1 MQDKTGI
8 KTHENAEE
16 KAGRGELET
25 ALRNAPIPA
34 GQLISNLGL
43 FLDAKALSRIL
54 MMDFLYKQ
62 ILETEGVVMELGT
75 RWGQNTTLFQTFRGI
90 YEPFNRHRKVIG
102 FDTFEGFPSL
112 RPEDGNSEMMTQG
125 NLSLTPG
132 YLNFLKDLLKVHEGL
147 NPLSHVEKTF
157 LVKGDATQTLPS
169 FLEENPQT
177 VIALAYFD
185 FDIYQPTFDCLKAIA
200 PRLTKGSVVAFDEV
214 NDPDSP
220 GETLALMDAV
230 GLRNIRLKR
239 HRHASRV
246 SYYVVE

>member
-1 MQDKTGI
+1 MEDKTGI
-8 KTHENAEE
+8 KTYESQGE
-16 KAGRGELET
+16 RTSRSELEE
-25 ALRNAPIPA
+25 ALVGAPLPV
-34 GQLISNLGL
+34 GQFISNLGL
-43 FLDAKALSRIL
+43 FLDAKSLSRIL

-75 RWGQNTTLFQTFRGI
+75 RWGQNMTLFQTFRGI

-112 RPEDGNSEMMTQG
+112 RPEDGNSEMMTRG

-132 YLNFLKDLLKVHEGL
+132 YFEFLQNLLAIHENL
-147 NPLSHVEKTF
+147 NPIAHVKKTF
-157 LVKGDATQTLPS
+157 LVKGDATLTLPKY
-169 FLEENPQT
+169 LEENPQT

-185 FDIYQPTFDCLKAIA
+185 FDIYQPTYDCLKAISA
-200 PRLTKGSVVAFDEV
+200 RLTKGSVVAFDEV

-230 GLRNIRLKR
+230 GLRNVRLKR
-239 HRHASRV
+239 SPHASRV
-246 SYYVVE
+246 SYFVVE

>member
-8 KTHENAEE
+8 KTYQNDREKLSRSKLE
-16 KAGRGELET
+16 KALI
-25 ALRNAPIPA
+25 NAPIPS
-34 GQLISNLGL
+34 GQLATNLGL
-43 FLDAKALSRIL
+43 FLDAKTLSRIL
-54 MMDFLYKQ
+54 MMDFLYRQ
-62 ILETEGVVMELGT
+62 ILDTEGVVVEFGT

-90 YEPFNRHRKVIG
+90 YEPFNRHRKIIG
-102 FDTFEGFPSL
+102 FDTFEGFPAI
-112 RPEDGNSEMMTQG
+112 REEDGDSEMMTEG

-132 YLNFLKDLLKVHEGL
+132 YFEFLEDLLSVHESL
-147 NPLSHVEKTF
+147 NPLDHIKKTF
-157 LVKGDATQTLPS
+157 LVKGDATQTLPA
-169 FLEENPQT
+169 FFDDNPQT

-185 FDIYQPTFDCLKAIA
+185 FDIYQPTFDCLKRIA

-239 HRHASRV
+239 YRHASRV
-246 SYYVVE
+246 SYFVVE

>member
-8 KTHENAEE
+8 KTYENEAE
-16 KAGRGELET
+16 KGIRSALES
-25 ALRNAPIPA
+25 ALVDTSLPS

-43 FLDAKALSRIL
+43 FLDAKSLSRIL

-62 ILETEGVVMELGT
+62 ILDTEGVVLELGT
-75 RWGQNTTLFQTFRGI
+75 RWGQNMTLFQTFRGI

-112 RPEDGNSEMMTQG
+112 RPEDGTSEMMTEG

-132 YLNFLKDLLKVHEGL
+132 YFDYLKNLLSLHERL
-147 NPLSHVEKTF
+147 NPLDHIQKTF
-157 LVKGDATQTLPS
+157 LVKGDATRTLPK

-177 VIALAYFD
+177 VVALAYFD
-185 FDIYQPTFDCLKAIA
+185 FDIYQPTFDCLKALA

-230 GLRNIRLKR
+230 GLRNVALKR
-239 HRHASRV
+239 YRHASRV
-246 SYYVVE
+246 SYFVVE